1 MPRKP
6 RIELAGY
13 HHIINRGV
21 NRSVVFVDDNDYEM
35 FLKIVCKACRVY
47 GVVLH
52 DYCLMSNHF
61 HLLAETA
68 RENLSSFMKQINANY
83 AIYANKKQKRSGH
96 FWQGRYY
103 SRYINSENYYYTLIR
118 YIEQNPVE
126 AGIVSK
132 VEDYPYT
139 LGSVIANG
147 LAPVSCAL
155 KSKLLQELSYENI
168 QDIIGVKLNKRELE
182 TLKEIKELKII
193 EKGKKHKIAFSKT
206 LDEHFKDADSII
218 DRNKAMVKAVDD
230 SKNGS
235 GVENLLK
242 LRYIFLK
249 REYKCQES
257 HE

>member
-21 NRSVVFVDDNDYEM
+21 NRSVVFVDDDDYEM

-61 HLLAETA
+61 HLLVETA

-168 QDIIGVKLNKRELE
+168 QDIIGVKLNNKELE

-193 EKGKKHKIAFSKT
+193 EKDKVHKIAFSKT
-206 LDEHFKDADSII
+206 LDEHFKDVGSIAE
-218 DRNKAMVKAVDD
+218 RNKAMVKAVDD
-230 SKNGS
+230 GYTQIALAKYLNVSRSLVSK
-235 GVENLLK
+235 VLK
-242 LRYIFLK
+242 ELI
-249 REYKCQES
+249 
-257 HE
+257 

>member
-21 NRSVVFVDDNDYEM
+21 NHSEVFVDNDDYEM

-47 GVVLH
+47 GVILH

-61 HLLAETA
+61 HLLVETK
-68 RENLSSFMKQINANY
+68 RKNLSSFMKQINANY

-103 SRYINSENYYYTLIR
+103 SRYINSKDYYYTLIR

-126 AGIVSK
+126 AGLVSK
-132 VEDYPYT
+132 VEEYPYT

-155 KSKLLQELSYENI
+155 KSKLLEELSYENI

-182 TLKEIKELKII
+182 TLKKIKELKII
-193 EKGKKHKIAFSKT
+193 EKGKVHKIAYSKT
-206 LDEHFKDADSII
+206 LDVYFKDIGSIEE
-218 DRNKAMVKAVDD
+218 RNKAMVKAIDD
-230 SKNGS
+230 GYTQIALAKYLNLSRSLVSK
-235 GVENLLK
+235 VLKELL
-242 LRYIFLK
+242 
-249 REYKCQES
+249 
-257 HE
+257 

>member
-21 NRSVVFVDDNDYEM
+21 NRSVVFVDDSDYEM

-61 HLLAETA
+61 HLLVETT
-68 RENLSSFMKQINANY
+68 RENLSSFMKQINSNY

-139 LGSVIANG
+139 LGSVIANN
-147 LAPVSCAL
+147 LTPVSCAL
-155 KSKLLQELSYENI
+155 KSKLLQELRYENI
-168 QDIIGVKLNKRELE
+168 QDIIGVKLNKKELE
-182 TLKEIKELKII
+182 ILKEIREQKII
-193 EKGKKHKIAFSKT
+193 EKDKAHKIAFSKT
-206 LDEHFKDADSII
+206 LDEHFKDTNSILERNRAMLKAI
-218 DRNKAMVKAVDD
+218 DDGYTQIALAKYLNVSRSLV
-230 SKNGS
+230 SK
-235 GVENLLK
+235 VLK
-242 LRYIFLK
+242 ELV
-249 REYKCQES
+249 
-257 HE
+257 